1 MKSRHFNVVAPD
13 GVNFELHE
21 DGRIIVE
28 LPFTPQQLGA
38 KPLAHKPSNF
48 TFDTFRHGDDDLIEL
63 SRDGLAITLSVP
75 AELGPREGAAR
86 SRSHRRSR
94 TRAPV
99 ESKGPPRLS

>member
-75 AELGPREGAAR
+75 ADSVLGRVLLDLDLIGDPE
-86 SRSHRRSR
+86 
-94 TRAPV
+94 PV
-99 ESKGPPRLS
+99 LQ